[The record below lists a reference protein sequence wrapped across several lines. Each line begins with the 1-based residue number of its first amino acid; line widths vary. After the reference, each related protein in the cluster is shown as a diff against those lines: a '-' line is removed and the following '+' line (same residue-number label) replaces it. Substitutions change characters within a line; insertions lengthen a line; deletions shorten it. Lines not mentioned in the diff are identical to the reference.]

1 MMIRLVIIRMI
12 IEMNTL
18 AVAVKLSIIY
28 YSFRLHNDW
37 SDSFAISSLIRNVFE
52 TIYLTVRRSFLA
64 FNNITQ
70 HNIAIQTNLELVLST
85 LYNARNANSFKIDSY
100 NFIVG
105 FLVNT
110 LVYCDKKALL
120 WKAEDQLS
128 KQMLNVIIDLALQ
141 RYTISKPSVMIITST
156 KSEAYHAIWKN
167 NTDNAINLIAIIINK
182 VSIYLYTQT

>member
-1 MMIRLVIIRMI
+1 
-12 IEMNTL
+12 MNTL
-18 AVAVKLSIIY
+18 VVAVKLSIIY

-85 LYNARNANSFKIDSY
+85 LYNARNENSFKIDSY

-120 WKAEDQLS
+120 WKAEDESS
-128 KQMLNVIIDLALQ
+128 KQMLNIMIDLALQ
-141 RYTISKPSVMIITST
+141 RYTISKPSIMIITST
-156 KSEAYHAIWKN
+156 KSEAYQTIWKN

-182 VSIYLYTQT
+182 VSINSYTQT

>member
-1 MMIRLVIIRMI
+1 
-12 IEMNTL
+12 MNTL
-18 AVAVKLSIIY
+18 VVAVKLSIIY

-37 SDSFAISSLIRNVFE
+37 SDSFDISSLIRNVFE

-70 HNIAIQTNLELVLST
+70 HNIAIQTYLELILLTLS
-85 LYNARNANSFKIDSY
+85 NIRNEYSFKIDSY

-120 WKAEDQLS
+120 WKGEDESS
-128 KQMLNVIIDLALQ
+128 KQMLNIMIDLALQ
-141 RYTISKPSVMIITST
+141 RYTISKPIIIIMTST
-156 KSEAYHAIWKN
+156 KSEAYHVIWKYN
-167 NTDNAINLIAIIINK
+167 MNNAINLIAIIINK
-182 VSIYLYTQT
+182 VGINLFTQT